1 MAGFCPAVAPCHGED
16 ATMELRTVLEVPGHR
31 ILRIGSLSSS
41 EILRQQRCHEA
52 WEYQL
57 ALYRILLIVLVLIAL
72 QSGDSLVGTTQLDT
86 QLFATPEE
94 VSVGIGERSRS
105 TQVASRIGSFRLEGD
120 GRRLVGAD
128 LDIAI
133 ELSAIGSFHESDI
146 GIFHRLQACEI
157 IIRTLQGRGAVGTS
171 LLQGSGIQEH
181 LMAQVDAVA
190 VVAEIVDL
198 PDFVSG
204 VRGFRRITVSLV
216 VHQVQ
221 GNGDVFPARDGI
233 CRKVDEIL
241 VEAEVSIINEEIGNT
256 LALIIQRLYRET
268 HSRFQHLIIR
278 IIQLQSIL
286 YVLILYVILHLADEE
301 RLTGMQQIGGIQLRG
316 FLPLGSIEGY
326 ASVQESLVLHRREQV
341 LASESSLDGIIDDG
355 LFAER
360 VFKEC
365 KELWLLFLSHILLER
380 PCIIF
385 RRVALHFHLI

>member
-1 MAGFCPAVAPCHGED
+1 M
-16 ATMELRTVLEVPGHR
+16 
-31 ILRIGSLSSS
+31 
-41 EILRQQRCHEA
+41 
-52 WEYQL
+52 
-57 ALYRILLIVLVLIAL
+57 
-72 QSGDSLVGTTQLDT
+72 
-86 QLFATPEE
+86 
-94 VSVGIGERSRS
+94 
-105 TQVASRIGSFRLEGD
+105 
-120 GRRLVGAD
+120 
-128 LDIAI
+128 
-133 ELSAIGSFHESDI
+133 
-146 GIFHRLQACEI
+146 
-157 IIRTLQGRGAVGTS
+157 QGRGAVGTS
-171 LLQGSGIQEH
+171 LLQGSSIQEH

-190 VVAEIVDL
+190 VVAEIVDF
-198 PDFVSG
+198 PDLISR

-216 VHQVQ
+216 VHQMQ
-221 GNGDVFPARDGI
+221 GNADVFAARDGI

-268 HSRFQHLIIR
+268 HSRLQHLVIR

-301 RLTGMQQIGGIQLRG
+301 RLTGMQQISGIQLRG
-316 FLPLGSIEGY
+316 FLPLPGSGIRPILSVNGGIEGY

-355 LFAER
+355 LLAER

>member
-1 MAGFCPAVAPCHGED
+1 M
-16 ATMELRTVLEVPGHR
+16 
-31 ILRIGSLSSS
+31 
-41 EILRQQRCHEA
+41 
-52 WEYQL
+52 
-57 ALYRILLIVLVLIAL
+57 
-72 QSGDSLVGTTQLDT
+72 
-86 QLFATPEE
+86 
-94 VSVGIGERSRS
+94 
-105 TQVASRIGSFRLEGD
+105 
-120 GRRLVGAD
+120 
-128 LDIAI
+128 
-133 ELSAIGSFHESDI
+133 
-146 GIFHRLQACEI
+146 
-157 IIRTLQGRGAVGTS
+157 
-171 LLQGSGIQEH
+171 
-181 LMAQVDAVA
+181 
-190 VVAEIVDL
+190 
-198 PDFVSG
+198 
-204 VRGFRRITVSLV
+204 
-216 VHQVQ
+216 Q
-221 GNGDVFPARDGI
+221 GNADVFAARDGI

-268 HSRFQHLIIR
+268 HSRLQHLIIR

-316 FLPLGSIEGY
+316 FLPLPALRIPVLSIRILILAIHLIPGSGIRPILSVNGSIEGY

-355 LFAER
+355 LLAER